1 MEQRKNIKEFY
12 KIGKTIGKGSFSTVK
27 QVKFRSTGEEFAVK
41 IFKKKKMSDEDKVAV
56 ETEIEILK

>member
-1 MEQRKNIKEFY
+1 MEQKNKIKEFY

-27 QVKFRSTGEEFAVK
+27 QARYRSTGEEFAVK

>member
-1 MEQRKNIKEFY
+1 
-12 KIGKTIGKGSFSTVK
+12 VK

-41 IFKKKKMSDEDKVAV
+41 IFKKKKMSDDDKVAV